1 MLLASQSVF
10 LGIPLPHRVRTT
22 GMTRHDDDLVRLHLL
37 LKTGFSEFMVRE
49 VSVMSNDYLME
60 IFFTNFT
67 KKP

>member
-1 MLLASQSVF
+1 
-10 LGIPLPHRVRTT
+10 
-22 GMTRHDDDLVRLHLL
+22 MTRHDDDLVRLHLL